1 MHRLF
6 SDMAASACTLKFG
19 VVWESD
25 CLGFLCLGYGWP
37 PGQARRHLVK
47 GSSQKEG
54 WLRAVGTVV
63 KGIKMKCLYYQY
75 SDDLF
80 LKAVA
85 IHLSK

>member
-1 MHRLF
+1 
-6 SDMAASACTLKFG
+6 MAASACTLKFG

-47 GSSQKEG
+47 G
-54 WLRAVGTVV
+54 
-63 KGIKMKCLYYQY
+63 IKMKCLYYQY

-85 IHLSK
+85 ISLLK